1 MGVFGFGKKKSDT
14 VDLTRSSNAYV
25 PQPVRS
31 SNVDTVDLRQTP
43 SNSTNESTAS
53 TATSTGM
60 DFLNTMASSAPET
73 TSSSNPITQVSE
85 MSDLKIQLRKLTS
98 KLEDSENDVYR
109 LMQRIE
115 LLEKKLERFEN
126 RGT

>member
-1 MGVFGFGKKKSDT
+1 
-14 VDLTRSSNAYV
+14 NAYV